1 MLGPHHLNEV
11 FFDNVVAEDH
21 EILGPVDDGWRIV
34 LEALAFER
42 VGIARYARAERLL
55 QAARHEL
62 DAEWDD
68 LPQTLKVRWARALVS
83 ARRSRLL
90 AYRVIHQQER
100 GIVHPGDAAAYR
112 IAVTQ
117 LDQETAEVL
126 MDLIGTASVGATE
139 RTELFH
145 RAVDDHWR
153 YAQAAT
159 VASGSI
165 EMQRVLLA
173 RSLLRSE

>member
-1 MLGPHHLNEV
+1 WTSYAQMAQRCFLLARTSKGVKKQQGISIFLVPMDREGIEVRPIQSMLGPHHLNEV

-112 IAVTQ
+112 IA
-117 LDQETAEVL
+117 
-126 MDLIGTASVGATE
+126 
-139 RTELFH
+139 
-145 RAVDDHWR
+145 
-153 YAQAAT
+153 
-159 VASGSI
+159 
-165 EMQRVLLA
+165 
-173 RSLLRSE
+173 